1 MLLSRMIL
9 SLWGLSLCYPSLSQT
24 LNENFIKTQ
33 LVGRTCYFVCA
44 VSSVCVFYA
53 CLFAFCLRI
62 KGMQITHR

>member
-33 LVGRTCYFVCA
+33 LVGRTCYLFVRFPL
-44 VSSVCVFYA
+44 CVFFMHVYLPSVYA
-53 CLFAFCLRI
+53 SKEC
-62 KGMQITHR
+62 K